1 MADIKL
7 GAIKQI
13 ALSVKDLDVSVDF
26 YEKTLGLPLLF
37 KADPGMAFFDIAGIR
52 LMLSQA
58 EEVPLGGPYLYFSA
72 DDIEATYA
80 ALTKAGTDG
89 IRAPLMTHKTDTSEL
104 WLAFFKDPDG
114 HTLALMEEKALAPG
128 KK

>member
-1 MADIKL
+1 MTDITTDITL

-13 ALSVKDLDVSVDF
+13 ALAVKDLEVSVKF

-37 KADPGMAFFDIAGIR
+37 KADPGMAFFDVAGIR

-58 EEVPLGGPYLYFSA
+58 AEVPLGGPILYFSTENI
-72 DDIEATYA
+72 DATYA
-80 ALTKAGTDG
+80 GLTKAEAET
-89 IRAPLMTHKTDTSEL
+89 IRAPLMTHKTEASEL

-114 HTLALMEEKALAPG
+114 HTLALMEEKAL
-128 KK
+128 